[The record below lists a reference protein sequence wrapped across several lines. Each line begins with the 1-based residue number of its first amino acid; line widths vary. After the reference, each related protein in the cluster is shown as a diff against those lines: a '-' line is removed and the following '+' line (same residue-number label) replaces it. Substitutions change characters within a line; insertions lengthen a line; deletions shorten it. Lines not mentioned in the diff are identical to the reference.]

1 MTNEE
6 FLRAIFG
13 LGVTCVQVAIEES
26 GEKRFRAP
34 LPDGRT
40 VYPLPKRKSIDGAIV
55 PDLYISPFPG
65 AE

>member
-40 VYPLPKRKSIDGAIV
+40 VYPLPKRKNVDGVIN
-55 PDLYISPFPG
+55 PDLYISPFPRV
-65 AE
+65 E

>member
-13 LGVTCVQVAIEES
+13 LGVICVQVAIEES

-34 LPDGRT
+34 LPDGRM
-40 VYPLPKRKSIDGAIV
+40 VYPLPKRKSADGAIA
-55 PDLYISPFPG
+55 PDLYISPFPK
-65 AE
+65 E